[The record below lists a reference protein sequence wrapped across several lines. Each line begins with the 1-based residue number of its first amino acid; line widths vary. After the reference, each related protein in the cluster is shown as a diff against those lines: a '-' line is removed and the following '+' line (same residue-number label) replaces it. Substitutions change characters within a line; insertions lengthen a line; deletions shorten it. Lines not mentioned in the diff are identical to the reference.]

1 MPSYEIDGIRPV
13 VNPDAYVHPTAV
25 LIGDVII
32 AAGCYIGP
40 CAVLRG
46 DFGPIR
52 IHANANLQ
60 DTCVM
65 HGFPG
70 IETVIEA
77 HGHIGHG
84 AVLHGCV
91 VKKHAMVGMNSV
103 LMDEAE
109 IGEYSIVGAMAF
121 VKGEAKFPPRSLIVG
136 SPAKLL
142 RQLSDT
148 EIAWKREGTEV
159 YKQLARRSQRSM
171 IETTP
176 LDKPESDRG
185 RIEIDYQ
192 TLASIKKQNSK

>member
-13 VNPDAYVHPTAV
+13 VDPGAYVHPTAV

-32 AAGCYIGP
+32 ATGCYIGP

-52 IHANANLQ
+52 IHQQANLQ

-70 IETVIEA
+70 IDTIIEE

-84 AVLHGCV
+84 AVLHGCIIR
-91 VKKHAMVGMNSV
+91 KHALVGMNSV
-103 LMDEAE
+103 IMDEAE
-109 IGEYSIVGAMAF
+109 IGESSIVGAMAF
-121 VKGEAKFPPRSLIVG
+121 VKGETKFPPKSLIVG
-136 SPAKLL
+136 SPAKIL
-142 RQLSDT
+142 RTLSDK

-159 YKQLARRSQRSM
+159 YKQLARRSQETM
-171 IETTP
+171 VETTP
-176 LDKPESDRG
+176 LEQVEENRKK
-185 RIEIDYQ
+185 INIDYK
-192 TLASIKKQNSK
+192 TLASTKKAN

>member
-13 VNPDAYVHPTAV
+13 VDPDAYVHPTAV

-32 AAGCYIGP
+32 ATGCYIGP

-52 IHANANLQ
+52 LHQYANLQ

-70 IETVIEA
+70 IETAIEE

-84 AVLHGCV
+84 AVLHGCIV
-91 VKKHAMVGMNSV
+91 RKHAMVGMNSV
-103 LMDEAE
+103 VMDEAE

-121 VKGEAKFPPRSLIVG
+121 VKGETKLPPKSLIVG
-136 SPAKLL
+136 SPAKVL
-142 RQLSDT
+142 RPLTDT
-148 EIAWKREGTEV
+148 EIGWKRDGTEI
-159 YKQLARRSQRSM
+159 YKQLAKRSQRSM
-171 IETTP
+171 VETTP
-176 LDKPESDRG
+176 LDKPEANRG
-185 RIEIDYQ
+185 SIEIDYQ
-192 TLASIKKQNSK
+192 TLASIKKKPS